1 MLPSVAI
8 GEHDDLEVMN
18 RRRSATEITTPSR
31 IRATGQDRFPV
42 SGLVARSLSFPLSL
56 SLSFAVSPSPFTCRL
71 DVRSRSGTE
80 HRRTSQGVSCSTG
93 RASPRPSV
101 AKRTRR
107 RCFTWRLRVDVA
119 PLPSASP
126 CERGVLWGKERGARS
141 ERDRDMQVG
150 RRAGGR
156 EGGKEEGRGRERE
169 GNALR
174 NGSCLANG
182 KNKLISSGILIRV
195 NNESDGEYCVRQGCR
210 KRERGGGEDVREKYS
225 KG

>member
-1 MLPSVAI
+1 
-8 GEHDDLEVMN
+8 MN
-18 RRRSATEITTPSR
+18 RRPICDRDNETPSR

-42 SGLVARSLSFPLSL
+42 SGLVALSL
-56 SLSFAVSPSPFTCRL
+56 SLSLFHRISVSFYLS
-71 DVRSRSGTE
+71 VGRSAHGRTE

-126 CERGVLWGKERGARS
+126 CSRGVLWGKERGARR

-150 RRAGGR
+150 RRKVGR
-156 EGGKEEGRGRERE
+156 EGGKEEGGERER
-169 GNALR
+169 
-174 NGSCLANG
+174 
-182 KNKLISSGILIRV
+182 
-195 NNESDGEYCVRQGCR
+195 R
-210 KRERGGGEDVREKYS
+210 KRVAKWFLFGKW
-225 KG
+225 